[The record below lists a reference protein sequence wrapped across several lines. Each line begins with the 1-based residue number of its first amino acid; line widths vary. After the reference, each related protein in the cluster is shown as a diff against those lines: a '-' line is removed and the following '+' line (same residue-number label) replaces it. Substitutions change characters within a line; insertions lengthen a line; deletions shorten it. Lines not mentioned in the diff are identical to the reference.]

1 MHYIIIN
8 NLIGSGILFKVT
20 HSNFPIQKKLD
31 TTMFLHKFA
40 GLLNLKI
47 KLTALVCKQVGLM
60 NFYMGKNTAIFF
72 PIFLF

>member
-1 MHYIIIN
+1 
-8 NLIGSGILFKVT
+8 
-20 HSNFPIQKKLD
+20 
-31 TTMFLHKFA
+31 MFLHKFA

>member
-1 MHYIIIN
+1 
-8 NLIGSGILFKVT
+8 
-20 HSNFPIQKKLD
+20 
-31 TTMFLHKFA
+31 MFLHKFA

-72 PIFLF
+72 PIFWDIPKIIKFKATNSLRVSCLFCIFKHSPQKTV